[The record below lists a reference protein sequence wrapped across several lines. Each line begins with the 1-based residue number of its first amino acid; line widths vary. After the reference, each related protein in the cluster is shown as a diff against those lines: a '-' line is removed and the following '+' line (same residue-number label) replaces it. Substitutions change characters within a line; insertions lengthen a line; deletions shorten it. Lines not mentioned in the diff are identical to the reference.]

1 MWRGMIVFAGL
12 LGAAGTAH
20 ADSRFFCS
28 ADDKEARFTLES
40 GFESAAGHKLNHFRG
55 ALIVK
60 DPAQEAVFGKRVFE
74 SQHLTNHWSRNGEL
88 FMEVFDGGEDDT
100 GGATL
105 DLVVVAG
112 ERGKSSANFSGSY
125 SLTIEGGDKPYAVEG
140 KVSCG
145 TK

>member
-1 MWRGMIVFAGL
+1 MWRGVIELAGL

-20 ADSRFFCS
+20 ADSHYFCS

-40 GFESAAGHKLNHFRG
+40 GFESDAGHKLNHFRG

-60 DPAQEAVFGKRVFE
+60 DEAQSTVFGKRVFE
-74 SQHLTNHWSRNGEL
+74 SQHLTNHWSRDGEL
-88 FMEVFDGGEDDT
+88 LMEVFDGGGDDT
-100 GGATL
+100 DGATL

-112 ERGKSSANFSGSY
+112 ERGKPSANFSGTY
-125 SLTIEGGDKPYAVEG
+125 SLTIEGGEKPYAVEG

-145 TK
+145 KK

>member
-1 MWRGMIVFAGL
+1 MWRGMIVLAGL

-100 GGATL
+100 AGATL

-112 ERGKSSANFSGSY
+112 ERGKPTANFSGTY
-125 SLTIEGGDKPYAVEG
+125 SLTIEGGEKPYAVEG

>member
-1 MWRGMIVFAGL
+1 MWRGIIVFAGL

-20 ADSRFFCS
+20 ADSRYFCS
-28 ADDKEARFTLES
+28 ADDKQARFTLES

-74 SQHLTNHWSRNGEL
+74 SQHLTNHWSHNGEL
-88 FMEVFDGGEDDT
+88 LMEVFDGGEDDT

-112 ERGKSSANFSGSY
+112 ERGKPTANFSGSY
-125 SLTIEGGDKPYAVEG
+125 SLTIEGGEKTYAVEG

>member
-1 MWRGMIVFAGL
+1 MWRGMMVFAGL

-20 ADSRFFCS
+20 ANSRFFCS

-74 SQHLTNHWSRNGEL
+74 SQHLTNHWSRDGEL
-88 FMEVFDGGEDDT
+88 LMEVFDGGEDDT

-112 ERGKSSANFSGSY
+112 ARGKPAANFSGSY
-125 SLTIEGGDKPYAVEG
+125 SLTIEGGEKPYAVEG
-140 KVSCG
+140 RVSCG

>member
-60 DPAQEAVFGKRVFE
+60 DTAQEAVFGKRVFE
-74 SQHLTNHWSRNGEL
+74 SQHLTNHWSHDGEL

-112 ERGKSSANFSGSY
+112 ERGKLAANFSGSY
-125 SLTIEGGDKPYAVEG
+125 SLTIEGGEKPYAVEG

>member
-1 MWRGMIVFAGL
+1 MWRGMIVLAGL
-12 LGAAGTAH
+12 LGAAGAAQ
-20 ADSRFFCS
+20 ADSRLFCS
-28 ADDKEARFTLES
+28 ADDAQARFTLES
-40 GFESAAGHKLNHFRG
+40 GFASDAGHRLNHFRG

-60 DPAQEAVFGKRVFE
+60 DPAQAAFAKRLFE
-74 SQHLTNHWSRNGEL
+74 SHHLSNHWSRDGEL
-88 FMEVFDGGEDDT
+88 LLEVFDGGGDDT

-112 ERGKSSANFSGSY
+112 KRSKPTANFSGTY
-125 SLTIEGGDKPYAVEG
+125 SLTIEGGEKPYVAEG

>member
-1 MWRGMIVFAGL
+1 MIVFAGL

-20 ADSRFFCS
+20 ANSRYFCS
-28 ADDKEARFTLES
+28 ADDKEARFTVES

-88 FMEVFDGGEDDT
+88 LMEVFDGGEDDT
-100 GGATL
+100 NGATL

-112 ERGKSSANFSGSY
+112 ERGKPAANFSGSY
-125 SLTIEGGDKPYAVEG
+125 SLTIEGGEKPYAVEG

>member
-1 MWRGMIVFAGL
+1 MLRGMIVLAGL

-28 ADDKEARFTLES
+28 ADDTQARFTVES
-40 GFESAAGHKLNHFRG
+40 GFASDAGHKLIHFRG
-55 ALIVK
+55 ALVVK
-60 DPAQEAVFGKRVFE
+60 DQAQSSVFGKRVFE
-74 SQHLTNHWSRNGEL
+74 SQHLTNHWSRDGEL
-88 FMEVFDGGEDDT
+88 LLEIVDGGEDDT

-112 ERGKSSANFSGSY
+112 ERGKPASNFTGSY
-125 SLTIEGGDKPYAVEG
+125 SLKIEGGDKPYAVQG

>member
-1 MWRGMIVFAGL
+1 MWRGMIVLAGL
-12 LGAAGTAH
+12 LGAAGAAH

-28 ADDKEARFTLES
+28 ADDTQARFTLES
-40 GFESAAGHKLNHFRG
+40 GFASAAGHKLIHFRG
-55 ALIVK
+55 AIVVK
-60 DPAQEAVFGKRVFE
+60 DPAQSSAFGKRVFE
-74 SQHLTNHWSRNGEL
+74 SQHLTNHWSRDGEL
-88 FMEVFDGGEDDT
+88 LLEVVDGGEDDT

-112 ERGKSSANFSGSY
+112 ERGKAAANFTGTY
-125 SLTIEGGDKPYAVEG
+125 SLTIAGGDKPYAVEG

>member
-1 MWRGMIVFAGL
+1 MWRGMIVLAGL
-12 LGAAGTAH
+12 LGAAGTAY
-20 ADSRFFCS
+20 ADSRYFCS

-40 GFESAAGHKLNHFRG
+40 GFESTAGHKLNHFRG

-60 DPAQEAVFGKRVFE
+60 ESTVFGKRVFE
-74 SQHLTNHWSRNGEL
+74 SQHLTNHWSRDGEL
-88 FMEVFDGGEDDT
+88 LMEVFDGGEDDT

-112 ERGKSSANFSGSY
+112 ERGKPAANFSGTY
-125 SLTIEGGDKPYAVEG
+125 SLTIAGGAKPYAVEG

>member
-1 MWRGMIVFAGL
+1 MWRGMIVLAGL
-12 LGAAGTAH
+12 LVQAGIAH

-28 ADDKEARFTLES
+28 ADDKQARFTLES
-40 GFESAAGHKLNHFRG
+40 GFESEAGHRLNHFRG
-55 ALIVK
+55 ALVIK
-60 DPAQEAVFGKRVFE
+60 DAAQATVFGKRVFE
-74 SQHLTNHWSRNGEL
+74 SQHLTNHWSRDGDL
-88 FMEVFDGGEDDT
+88 LLEVFDGGSDDT

-112 ERGKSSANFSGSY
+112 ERGKAAANFSGTY
-125 SLTIEGGDKPYAVEG
+125 SLTIAGGSGPYAAEG

>member
-12 LGAAGTAH
+12 LGAAGAAH
-20 ADSRFFCS
+20 ADSRLFCS
-28 ADDKEARFTLES
+28 ADDAQARFTLES
-40 GFESAAGHKLNHFRG
+40 GFANEGGHRLNHFRG

-60 DPAQEAVFGKRVFE
+60 DPAQAAFAKRLFE
-74 SQHLTNHWSRNGEL
+74 SQHLSNHWSRDGEL
-88 FMEVFDGGEDDT
+88 LLEVFDGGGDDT

-112 ERGKSSANFSGSY
+112 ARGKPAANFSGTY
-125 SLTIEGGDKPYAVEG
+125 SLTIEGGSNPYAAEG

>member
-1 MWRGMIVFAGL
+1 MWRGMIVFGGL

-20 ADSRFFCS
+20 ADSRYFCS

-74 SQHLTNHWSRNGEL
+74 SQHLTNHWSHNGEL

-112 ERGKSSANFSGSY
+112 ERGKPTANFSGSY
-125 SLTIEGGDKPYAVEG
+125 SLTIEGGEKPYAVEG

>member
-12 LGAAGTAH
+12 LGAAGAAH
-20 ADSRFFCS
+20 ADSRYFCS
-28 ADDKEARFTLES
+28 ADDAQARFTLES
-40 GFESAAGHKLNHFRG
+40 GFASDAGHKLNHFRG
-55 ALIVK
+55 ALVVK
-60 DPAQEAVFGKRVFE
+60 DQAQSSVFGKRVFE
-74 SQHLTNHWSRNGEL
+74 SQHLTNHWSRDGEL
-88 FMEVFDGGEDDT
+88 LLEVVDGGEDDT

-112 ERGKSSANFSGSY
+112 ERGKPAANFTGTY
-125 SLTIEGGDKPYAVEG
+125 ALKIEGGDKPYAAEG

>member
-1 MWRGMIVFAGL
+1 MWRGMIVLAGL
-12 LGAAGTAH
+12 LGAAGAAQ
-20 ADSRFFCS
+20 ADSRLFCS
-28 ADDKEARFTLES
+28 ADDAQARFTLES
-40 GFESAAGHKLNHFRG
+40 GFASDAGHRLNHFRG

-60 DPAQEAVFGKRVFE
+60 DPAQAAFAKRLFE
-74 SQHLTNHWSRNGEL
+74 SHHLSNHWSRDGEL
-88 FMEVFDGGEDDT
+88 LLEVFDGGGDDT

-112 ERGKSSANFSGSY
+112 KRGKPIANFSGTY
-125 SLTIEGGDKPYAVEG
+125 SLTIEGGEKPYVAEG

>member
-20 ADSRFFCS
+20 ADSRYFCS

-40 GFESAAGHKLNHFRG
+40 GFESTAGHKLNHFRG

-60 DPAQEAVFGKRVFE
+60 ESTVFGKRVFE
-74 SQHLTNHWSRNGEL
+74 SQHLTNHWSRDGEL
-88 FMEVFDGGEDDT
+88 LMEVFDGGGDDT
-100 GGATL
+100 DRATL
-105 DLVVVAG
+105 DLVVIAG
-112 ERGKSSANFSGSY
+112 ERGKPSANFSGTY
-125 SLTIEGGDKPYAVEG
+125 SLTIAGGEKPYAVEG

>member
-1 MWRGMIVFAGL
+1 MWRGMIVLAGL
-12 LGAAGTAH
+12 LSAAGTAH
-20 ADSRFFCS
+20 ANSRYFCS

-40 GFESAAGHKLNHFRG
+40 GFESDAGHKLNHFRG

-60 DPAQEAVFGKRVFE
+60 DEAQSTVFGKRVFR
-74 SQHLTNHWSRNGEL
+74 SQHLTNHWSRDGEL
-88 FMEVFDGGEDDT
+88 LMEVFDGGGDDT
-100 GGATL
+100 DGATL

-112 ERGKSSANFSGSY
+112 ERGKPLANFSGTY
-125 SLTIEGGDKPYAVEG
+125 SLTITGGEKPYAVEG

>member
-1 MWRGMIVFAGL
+1 MWRGMIVLAGL
-12 LGAAGTAH
+12 LAAAGAAH
-20 ADSRFFCS
+20 ADSRLFCS
-28 ADDKEARFTLES
+28 ADDAQARFTLES
-40 GFESAAGHKLNHFRG
+40 GFASDAGHRLNHFRG

-60 DPAQEAVFGKRVFE
+60 DSAQAPAFGKRVFE
-74 SQHLTNHWSRNGEL
+74 SQHLSNHWARDGEL
-88 FMEVFDGGEDDT
+88 LLEVFDEGGDDT

-112 ERGKSSANFSGSY
+112 VRGKPAANFSGTY
-125 SLTIEGGDKPYAVEG
+125 SLTIAGGGKSYAAEG

>member
-12 LGAAGTAH
+12 LGAAGAAH
-20 ADSRFFCS
+20 ADSRYFCS

-74 SQHLTNHWSRNGEL
+74 SQHLTNHWSHNGEL
-88 FMEVFDGGEDDT
+88 LMEVFDGGEDDT

-112 ERGKSSANFSGSY
+112 ERGKPTANFSGSY
-125 SLTIEGGDKPYAVEG
+125 SLTIEGGEKTYAVEG

>member
-1 MWRGMIVFAGL
+1 MWRGMIVLAGL

-20 ADSRFFCS
+20 ANSRYFCS

-40 GFESAAGHKLNHFRG
+40 GFESDAGHKLNHFRG
-55 ALIVK
+55 ALMVK
-60 DPAQEAVFGKRVFE
+60 DEAQSTVFGKRVFE
-74 SQHLTNHWSRNGEL
+74 SQHLTNHWSRDGEL
-88 FMEVFDGGEDDT
+88 LMEVFDGGGDDT
-100 GGATL
+100 DGATL

-112 ERGKSSANFSGSY
+112 ERGKPSANFSGSY
-125 SLTIEGGDKPYAVEG
+125 SLTIEGGEKPYAVEG

>member
-1 MWRGMIVFAGL
+1 MIVFAGL

-20 ADSRFFCS
+20 ANSRYFCS

-88 FMEVFDGGEDDT
+88 LMEVFAGGEDDT
-100 GGATL
+100 NGATL

-112 ERGKSSANFSGSY
+112 ERGKPAANFSGSY
-125 SLTIEGGDKPYAVEG
+125 SLTIEGGEKPYAVEG

>member
-1 MWRGMIVFAGL
+1 MWRGMIVLAGL
-12 LGAAGTAH
+12 LGAAGAAQ
-20 ADSRFFCS
+20 ADSRLFCS
-28 ADDKEARFTLES
+28 ADDAQARFTLES
-40 GFESAAGHKLNHFRG
+40 GFASDAGHRLNHFRG

-60 DPAQEAVFGKRVFE
+60 DPAQAAFAKRLFE
-74 SQHLTNHWSRNGEL
+74 SHHLSNHWSRDGEL
-88 FMEVFDGGEDDT
+88 LLEVFDGGGDDT

-112 ERGKSSANFSGSY
+112 KRGKPTANFSGTY
-125 SLTIEGGDKPYAVEG
+125 SLTIEGGEKPYVAEG

>member
-1 MWRGMIVFAGL
+1 MWRGMIVLAGL
-12 LGAAGTAH
+12 LGAAGAAH
-20 ADSRFFCS
+20 ANSRYFCS

-40 GFESAAGHKLNHFRG
+40 GFESDAGHKLNHFRG

-60 DPAQEAVFGKRVFE
+60 DEAQSTVFGKRVFE
-74 SQHLTNHWSRNGEL
+74 SQHLTNHWSRDGEL
-88 FMEVFDGGEDDT
+88 LMEVFDGGGDDT
-100 GGATL
+100 DGATL

-112 ERGKSSANFSGSY
+112 ERGKLSSNFSGTY
-125 SLTIEGGDKPYAVEG
+125 SLTIAGGEKPYAVEG

>member
-12 LGAAGTAH
+12 LCAAGAAH
-20 ADSRFFCS
+20 ADSRLFCS
-28 ADDKEARFTLES
+28 ADDAQARFTLES
-40 GFESAAGHKLNHFRG
+40 GFASDAGHRLSHFRG

-60 DPAQEAVFGKRVFE
+60 DPAQAPAFAKRVFE
-74 SQHLTNHWSRNGEL
+74 SGHLSNHWSRDGEL
-88 FMEVFDGGEDDT
+88 LLEVFDGGGDDT

-112 ERGKSSANFSGSY
+112 TRGKPAANFSGTY
-125 SLTIEGGDKPYAVEG
+125 SLTIEGGSKPYAAEG

-145 TK
+145 MK

>member
-20 ADSRFFCS
+20 ADSRYFCS

-60 DPAQEAVFGKRVFE
+60 DPAQEAVFGKRAFE
-74 SQHLTNHWSRNGEL
+74 SQHLTNHWSHNGEL
-88 FMEVFDGGEDDT
+88 LMEVFDGGEDDT

-112 ERGKSSANFSGSY
+112 ERGKPTANFSGSY
-125 SLTIEGGDKPYAVEG
+125 SLTIEGGEKPYAVEG